1 MYLQKQ
7 NLETALLE
15 ILKILE
21 ILISLKLLF
30 MWLQLESN
38 NNHIVRKRTL
48 NNLAK
53 LLTILPFSTRPV
65 LLHGWVFVYELSVC
79 WIQISL

>member
-30 MWLQLESN
+30 M
-38 NNHIVRKRTL
+38 
-48 NNLAK
+48 
-53 LLTILPFSTRPV
+53 
-65 LLHGWVFVYELSVC
+65 
-79 WIQISL
+79 